1 MLLCVLVCCY
11 LYTVLYLEHRDCRLR
26 GCINNII
33 SIAGVIWRA
42 WWQSHAQST
51 GQASLNRRLRSSF
64 PRYAFRDRAAL
75 ASEITIS
82 NLHPPSGTLV
92 SSLVSSQANSIR
104 KYPHTHC
111 LQNYCPRQPADMSIL
126 TLPHHISHLALRTL
140 YLPYISPPA
149 APACLFRPTAPPA
162 VRSRST

>member
-26 GCINNII
+26 GSINVI
-33 SIAGVIWRA
+33 SIAGVIWRT
-42 WWQSHAQST
+42 WWQSLAQST
-51 GQASLNRRLRSSF
+51 GQAGRLLNRRLRSSF
-64 PRYAFRDRAAL
+64 PRYAFRDRAL

-104 KYPHTHC
+104 KYPHTHY
-111 LQNYCPRQPADMSIL
+111 LQNYCPRQPADMSISTYTSSSHIAPRTL
-126 TLPHHISHLALRTL
+126 HLPH
-140 YLPYISPPA
+140 ISPPA
-149 APACLFRPTAPPA
+149 APARLFLPTAPPA

>member
-1 MLLCVLVCCY
+1 MLLCACVL
-11 LYTVLYLEHRDCRLR
+11 LLPLHRPLLGTPGLPTSKQHQCHQHSRRHL
-26 GCINNII
+26 
-33 SIAGVIWRA
+33 AYV

-51 GQASLNRRLRSSF
+51 GQAGLSIDGLRSSF
-64 PRYAFRDRAAL
+64 PRYAFRDRAL

-82 NLHPPSGTLV
+82 NLHPPPGTLV

-126 TLPHHISHLALRTL
+126 TLPHHISHLAHRTSH
-140 YLPYISPPA
+140 LPHISPPA
-149 APACLFRPTAPPA
+149 APACLLRPTVPPA